1 MTNKYWAY
9 LRKQAATNNNE
20 QCTANSRQ
28 HFIRRFD
35 VMQLHSMYRLS
46 SLSSREQFTTWFG
59 QRDDWKLRVTNERSE
74 RFPRERRRY
83 VKRACFTDV

>member
-1 MTNKYWAY
+1 
-9 LRKQAATNNNE
+9 
-20 QCTANSRQ
+20 
-28 HFIRRFD
+28 
-35 VMQLHSMYRLS
+35 MYRLS

-83 VKRACFTDV
+83 VKRACFTDLILVTVTLIPGHYLRRPRRDREAICFAEVASPAG